1 MSKLSK
7 KAAKAAA
14 SAPFNPAD
22 VVDIAKSNP
31 YIARLIDDP
40 SIRDNVQKAVESGR
54 KAIDR
59 LSSGKTT
66 PKTLLEDKKLQA
78 DLRTAIEAIRDASTA
93 LTEAPKKARKAR
105 KRGRKLALVAIGGG
119 AALAGS
125 EGLRSKVLDT
135 LFGAE
140 EEFQYT
146 PPAGPPSE
154 SPASPVSAV

>member
-14 SAPFNPAD
+14 PFNPAD
-22 VVDIAKSNP
+22 FVDLAKSNP
-31 YIARLIDDP
+31 YIQRLAEDP
-40 SIRDNVQKAVESGR
+40 SIRDNVQKAVDSAR
-54 KAIDR
+54 KVIDR

-78 DLRTAIEAIRDASTA
+78 ELRTAIEAIRDASTA
-93 LTEAPKKARKAR
+93 LTDAPKKAKKAR
-105 KRGRKLALVAIGGG
+105 RRGRKLAVLAIGGG